1 MTTDLSRSEIRKDP
15 SVTFGEVSTRSQRQL
30 MHLPRC
36 QVPRSATRMGTWP
49 DGSALKEGRPGV
61 GDPVGRHRRQ
71 PRIRELEA
79 ANWGLEALYEDAEKP
94 GGHVPVMLDRV
105 LELLAPAFAGPDP
118 VVVDANLGLGGHAE
132 ALLAAHPSLH
142 LVGIDRDPTA
152 IERST
157 ARLAPYAE
165 RVTIVRAVSD
175 ELAGILRDIG
185 RPEVNGALFDLGV
198 SSPQLDEAERGF
210 AYSYDAPLDMR
221 MDRDQE
227 LTAEQVVNTY
237 SVAELTRILRDYG
250 EERFASRIAGLIA
263 KERFKEPITSTKR
276 LADLVRQAIPAAT
289 RRTGGNPAK
298 RTFQAL
304 RIEVN
309 EELTALE
316 RALPAALDALA
327 LGGRVVV
334 LAYHSLEDRLT
345 KQVLVART
353 RDTGPPGL
361 PVPLEEH
368 QPRFRLLTRGA
379 ELPDD
384 DEVARNP
391 RATSARLR
399 AAERIRQG

>member
-1 MTTDLSRSEIRKDP
+1 MSHDP
-15 SVTFGEVSTRSQRQL
+15 AQS
-30 MHLPRC
+30 
-36 QVPRSATRMGTWP
+36 
-49 DGSALKEGRPGV
+49 
-61 GDPVGRHRRQ
+61 
-71 PRIRELEA
+71 
-79 ANWGLEALYEDAEKP
+79 
-94 GGHVPVMLDRV
+94 GGHVPVMLGRV
-105 LELLAPAFAGPDP
+105 LELLAPALAGPDP
-118 VVVDANLGLGGHAE
+118 VAVDANLGLGGHAE

-157 ARLAPYAE
+157 ERLAPYAD

-175 ELAGILRDIG
+175 ELPEVLERAG
-185 RPEVNGALFDLGV
+185 RPVVHAALFDLGV
-198 SSPQLDEAERGF
+198 SSPQLDEAGRGF

-221 MDRDQE
+221 MDREQE
-227 LTAEQVVNTY
+227 LTAEHVVNTY

-250 EERFASRIAGLIA
+250 EERFAARIASLIA
-263 KERFKEPITSTKR
+263 RERAKDPIGTTKR
-276 LADLVRQAIPAAT
+276 LADLVRAAIPAAT

-309 EELTALE
+309 QELGALE

-327 LGGRVVV
+327 VGGRVVV

-345 KQVLVART
+345 KQVLAART
-353 RDTGPPGL
+353 TDTSPPGL
-361 PVPLEEH
+361 PVPLEAH

-391 RATSARLR
+391 RAASARLR